1 MVEQQPNLKQQS
13 NTVRQTDFNRDQ
25 RSPLTASE
33 KKYYPEQ
40 LGNKTDPRDT
50 LNTFGSQTA
59 AAAAATQTE
68 TAAQLDY
75 LAQERSRTTEGRF
88 ALLNSAESHI
98 NRRPGLNRSYYSGR
112 VSTKPSQSGMMEL
125 FVYNQ
130 NTSIGKRNI
139 HVMKSGTRLSIGG
152 SKSDDFLIFLV
163 PFPANL
169 AQVQYDGNDYR
180 VSILKPE
187 YFPYETSNTIYPCI
201 GRDIT
206 AVSKK
211 GYHVTFTFRGYEDP
225 MVRLNT
231 ILTSI
236 NYTDEA

>member
-1 MVEQQPNLKQQS
+1 M
-13 NTVRQTDFNRDQ
+13 
-25 RSPLTASE
+25 
-33 KKYYPEQ
+33 
-40 LGNKTDPRDT
+40 
-50 LNTFGSQTA
+50 
-59 AAAAATQTE
+59 
-68 TAAQLDY
+68 
-75 LAQERSRTTEGRF
+75 
-88 ALLNSAESHI
+88 NSTESHI

-112 VSTKPSQSGMMEL
+112 VSTKPSQAGMMEL

>member
-1 MVEQQPNLKQQS
+1 M
-13 NTVRQTDFNRDQ
+13 
-25 RSPLTASE
+25 
-33 KKYYPEQ
+33 
-40 LGNKTDPRDT
+40 
-50 LNTFGSQTA
+50 
-59 AAAAATQTE
+59 
-68 TAAQLDY
+68 
-75 LAQERSRTTEGRF
+75 
-88 ALLNSAESHI
+88 
-98 NRRPGLNRSYYSGR
+98 
-112 VSTKPSQSGMMEL
+112 
-125 FVYNQ
+125 
-130 NTSIGKRNI
+130 
-139 HVMKSGTRLSIGG
+139 MKSGTRLSIGG

-225 MVRLNT
+225 MIRLNT

-236 NYTDEA
+236 NYTEDH